1 MDPQIKTIAYTA
13 RSKVAST
20 HAKFLA
26 NDKVSQLEM
35 EKKRLMQALDV
46 NKHRI
51 HNGIKMAKARD
62 AQKKRENNNASPFK
76 LTPAMKTK
84 VLDGYSVEDFRI
96 PVERRRLQ
104 KMVKTFSHED
114 IEPKTI
120 KDPNMIRIKD
130 QNLKNIIGKS
140 KITHL
145 VKQRET
151 REQKIKEREFKKLPK
166 LERRIM
172 PKIAVPPSMLPDRYV
187 RGELPC
193 TIEHGISGHYLS
205 WAAPLDNL
213 DYDYY
218 LPIFFDGLQCK
229 DNPARF
235 LARQGIEDLLYA
247 SRGFPNR
254 IKSCIY
260 PLVRPIRNALSKF
273 DPDILLGVLKALQ
286 QLVTCNDGIGAVLM
300 PHSKQFLAPIATFM
314 DLHKNMGDSIDYGQR
329 KDDDIGENVMKTLEL
344 LEERGGPDAYRAIK
358 FSVPLYESC
367 LRDKTVKRSGV

>member
-84 VLDGYSVEDFRI
+84 VLDGYSVEDFRL

-218 LPIFFDGLQCK
+218 LPIFFDGLQ
-229 DNPARF
+229 
-235 LARQGIEDLLYA
+235 
-247 SRGFPNR
+247 S
-254 IKSCIY
+254 
-260 PLVRPIRNALSKF
+260 LS
-273 DPDILLGVLKALQ
+273 
-286 QLVTCNDGIGAVLM
+286 
-300 PHSKQFLAPIATFM
+300 
-314 DLHKNMGDSIDYGQR
+314 
-329 KDDDIGENVMKTLEL
+329 
-344 LEERGGPDAYRAIK
+344 
-358 FSVPLYESC
+358 
-367 LRDKTVKRSGV
+367 